1 MAKTVTLK
9 NGRRWATQK
18 AALSHFKDLLH
29 RYKNGDVVDCP
40 ADIDDLTALLVA
52 YDETRSAEEF
62 SKIGV
67 GIQCIKRLSNSILG
81 WPTDGFW
88 VFRIDESSVDFSYIA
103 AVKSA
108 TAR

>member
-9 NGRRWATQK
+9 NGRHWATQT

-29 RYKNGDVVDCP
+29 RYKNGDIVDRP
-40 ADIDDLTALLVA
+40 DDIDDLTALLTV
-52 YDETRSAEEF
+52 YDEARAADES
-62 SKIGV
+62 SKIGD
-67 GIQCIKRLSNSILG
+67 GIQYIKRLNNSVLG

-88 VFRIDESSVDFSYIA
+88 VFRIDGSSVDFSYIA

-108 TAR
+108 TSR

>member
-9 NGRRWATQK
+9 NGRHWATQK

-40 ADIDDLTALLVA
+40 VDIDDLTALLVA
-52 YDETRSAEEF
+52 YDETRSPEES